1 MMFAR
6 VRWALAVSLVAFAT
20 SASAQSA
27 SSTAQG
33 SVTFVDP
40 VSLTVKDVLTV
51 VAITPPIIAAPSVT
65 APTGGGIGAGGGATS
80 TTNVGA
86 AANNTANTTT
96 TTTTTLPGNA
106 PITGTGPA
114 TYVVRDGG
122 GQTLSVAVPQTLE
135 LVQVGG
141 NDQLTLATTTGII
154 TGSGL
159 DLLGGPLG
167 AGGALS
173 FSVADR
179 VNLFSDTDLGAYSGL
194 LVLTAQYN

>member
-1 MMFAR
+1 MFAR
-6 VRWALAVSLVAFAT
+6 VLWALSVSLVAIAT

-51 VAITPPIIAAPSVT
+51 VAITPPVIPPPVVN
-65 APTGGGIGAGGGATS
+65 APTVGGGVGGGGGAT
-80 TTNVGA
+80 TTTSNTANTANPGA
-86 AANNTANTTT
+86 SANTTT
-96 TTTTTLPGNA
+96 TLPNT
-106 PITGTGPA
+106 PISGTGPA
-114 TYVVRDGG
+114 TYLVRDGG

-141 NDQLTLATTTGII
+141 SDQMTLTTTTGII
-154 TGSGL
+154 TGSGM

-167 AGGALS
+167 SGGALS

-179 VNLFSDTDLGAYSGL
+179 VNLFSETELGAYSGL

>member
-1 MMFAR
+1 MFAP
-6 VRWALAVSLVAFAT
+6 VWWALAVGFVVVIAT

-40 VSLTVKDVLTV
+40 VSLTVKDILTV
-51 VAITPPIIAAPSVT
+51 VAVT
-65 APTGGGIGAGGGATS
+65 APVIGAAQAT
-80 TTNVGA
+80 V
-86 AANNTANTTT
+86 ANPNGVSRANTGNTTT
-96 TTTTTLPGNA
+96 TLAANA

-114 TYVVRDGG
+114 TYLVRDGG
-122 GQTLSVAVPQTLE
+122 GQTLSVSVPQTLE
-135 LVQVGG
+135 LVRIGG
-141 NDQLTLATTTGII
+141 DDQFTLATTTGMI

-167 AGGALS
+167 SGGALS

-179 VNLFSDTDLGAYSGL
+179 AALFNGTELGAYSGL

>member
-1 MMFAR
+1 MFAR
-6 VRWALAVSLVAFAT
+6 VSWALAAVLASFAT
-20 SASAQSA
+20 TASAQSA
-27 SSTAQG
+27 SATAQG

-40 VSLTVKDVLTV
+40 VSLTVKEVLTV
-51 VAITPPIIAAPSVT
+51 VAVTPPVIPAPAAAAVARTAAATT
-65 APTGGGIGAGGGATS
+65 APTGAANTAT
-80 TTNVGA
+80 TTNTLTT
-86 AANNTANTTT
+86 NT
-96 TTTTTLPGNA
+96 

-141 NDQLTLATTTGII
+141 ADQLTLATTTGII

-159 DLLGGPLG
+159 DLLGGPMG
-167 AGGALS
+167 SGGALS

-179 VNLFSDTDLGAYSGL
+179 ANLFSATELGGYSGL

>member
-6 VRWALAVSLVAFAT
+6 VLWAFSVSLVAIAT

-51 VAITPPIIAAPSVT
+51 VAITPPVIAPPVVN
-65 APTGGGIGAGGGATS
+65 APTVGGGASVGGGAT
-80 TTNVGA
+80 TTNTTNTTNPGA
-86 AANNTANTTT
+86 SANTTT
-96 TTTTTLPGNA
+96 TLPTT
-106 PITGTGPA
+106 PISGTGPA
-114 TYVVRDGG
+114 TYLVRDGG

-141 NDQLTLATTTGII
+141 SDQMTLTTTTGII
-154 TGSGL
+154 TGSGM

-167 AGGALS
+167 SGGALS

-179 VNLFSDTDLGAYSGL
+179 VNLFSETELGAYSGL